1 LKVESLEE
9 AKMIVYR
16 YSQRWLIE
24 ELYKYVK
31 QKYELEKINL
41 REWKDVKKYIKRVS
55 NFYNLLLMAIWL
67 IMLWLEKVSV
77 TIKDV
82 IIKLR
87 AKENVGYKPKNIIT
101 VWLELIEDF
110 VNVNGVLQNQ
120 YLKKSVRKRV
130 LLQNPLF

>member
-1 LKVESLEE
+1 
-9 AKMIVYR
+9 
-16 YSQRWLIE
+16 
-24 ELYKYVK
+24 
-31 QKYELEKINL
+31 
-41 REWKDVKKYIKRVS
+41 
-55 NFYNLLLMAIWL
+55 MAIWL

-110 VNVNGVLQNQ
+110 INVKGILQNQ
-120 YLKKSVRKRV
+120 YLKKLVRKRIIR
-130 LLQNPLF
+130 QNPLF

>member
-1 LKVESLEE
+1 
-9 AKMIVYR
+9 
-16 YSQRWLIE
+16 
-24 ELYKYVK
+24 
-31 QKYELEKINL
+31 
-41 REWKDVKKYIKRVS
+41 
-55 NFYNLLLMAIWL
+55 
-67 IMLWLEKVSV
+67 V

>member
-1 LKVESLEE
+1 
-9 AKMIVYR
+9 M
-16 YSQRWLIE
+16 
-24 ELYKYVK
+24 
-31 QKYELEKINL
+31 
-41 REWKDVKKYIKRVS
+41 
-55 NFYNLLLMAIWL
+55 
-67 IMLWLEKVSV
+67 
-77 TIKDV
+77 

-120 YLKKSVRKRV
+120 YLKKLVRKRV